1 LAQSSRVCNPEW
13 PLPATTLDQPPSDA
27 ESVASSAPVLRCA
40 GLRKRFGELLA
51 VDGLSLEV
59 APGESYGLLGPN
71 GAGKTTSISMICG
84 LLASDDGIVEVAGN
98 RLTTASV
105 AAKSQ
110 LGYVPQEIAIYLD
123 MTARENLRFFARL
136 YNMRGRAASARID
149 AVLELIGLAERAD
162 DLVKEYSGGM
172 QRRLNMGLGLLHE
185 PRLLVLDEP
194 TVGVDP
200 QSRNAILASIEQLG
214 QSGIGVLYTTHYM
227 EEAER
232 FCDRIG
238 IIDHGKLIAE
248 GTHRELIA
256 LVGGQDRVLLSAS
269 GDLTRAAE
277 ALREVSGVRQV
288 LQSDDGLDLIVDEAG
303 RLLPT
308 LLERAVAAGTSLT
321 AVEARKS
328 NLETV
333 FLHLTGRALRD

>member
-1 LAQSSRVCNPEW
+1 MALST
-13 PLPATTLDQPPSDA
+13 TTLDQRPSDA
-27 ESVASSAPVLRCA
+27 GIVAPPAPVLRCVN
-40 GLRKRFGELLA
+40 LRKRFGELLA

-59 APGESYGLLGPN
+59 VPGECYGLLGPN

-84 LLASDDGIVEVAGN
+84 LLASDGGTVEVAGKPM
-98 RLTTASV
+98 TTTSV
-105 AAKSQ
+105 AAKAE
-110 LGYVPQEIAIYLD
+110 LGYVPQELAIYPD

-136 YNMRGRAASARID
+136 YNIRGRAAKARID
-149 AVLELIGLAERAD
+149 TVLDLVGLTERAD

-185 PRLLVLDEP
+185 PRLLILDEP

-214 QSGIGVLYTTHYM
+214 QAGIGVLYTTHYM

-238 IIDHGKLIAE
+238 IIDHGRLIAE

-256 LVGGQDRVLLSAS
+256 LVGGGDRVLLTAS
-269 GDLTRAAE
+269 GDLQRAAE
-277 ALREVSGVRQV
+277 AMRELPGVLAV
-288 LQSDDGLDLIVDEAG
+288 HHTDDGLELAVEDAG
-303 RLLPT
+303 KLLPA
-308 LLERAVAAGTSLT
+308 LLERAASAGTSLT
-321 AVEARKS
+321 AVEARRS